1 MDDEAFRSMIY
12 EEIFTDELKQR
23 LKNAAEENIAD

>member
-1 MDDEAFRSMIY
+1 VDDEAFRNMIY

-23 LKNAAEENIAD
+23 LEIAAEESIGD